1 MILKITIAGIIINYL
16 ILFWW
21 LRKKQGKMPLQK
33 EEINHEKRS
42 IIGESTFRL
51 RQVTSYKATER
62 QFSKGVNNTSTF
74 ALQDTEDT
82 PLPMD
87 VEFEMVFEEH
97 ARKEELEGEK
107 LEFDDSDIALSIS
120 GEGQSA
126 RGISFEEMAQ
136 AVRVIHQDESPEEE
150 ERKALQTLAVMQQTS
165 LYDTVIEQINGSMV
179 RVAEMLGKYDAVFI
193 APPNE
198 TSPEDLQAFDMND
211 YM

>member
-1 MILKITIAGIIINYL
+1 MILKIIIAGIIIYYL

-21 LRKKQGKMPLQK
+21 LRKGRRKMPLQK

-82 PLPMD
+82 PLPID

-97 ARKEELEGEK
+97 ARKEK

-165 LYDTVIEQINGSMV
+165 LYDTVIEEINGGMV
-179 RVAEMLGKYDAVFI
+179 RVAEMLGKYDAVFN

>member
-1 MILKITIAGIIINYL
+1 MILKITIAGIIIYYL